1 MAAVGSGERM
11 LRRAYSYIQRRW
23 AHRRGGFV
31 TGGTG
36 WTKPPPRGLGPA
48 VGAGAKKS
56 EWWAVDGE
64 MHEIGDGVPHRERF
78 AIPRDNLPNRRRKQM
93 REQFMRRTRLVI
105 KDSEHEIWCKKYME
119 LYQELRENWERL
131 YWDEG
136 YSKKIAESHANY
148 DSAEEDDLDFSP
160 YSRRRQSNFEPNK
173 DLGFGVNKQG
183 ETWERVT
190 QIRDKFEYDRERRMR
205 ERAFAPMESNFGRH
219 DPRFRS
225 QDDSNFA
232 PTNDNDDF
240 GSHGQTFGDR
250 FDRNFQSNS
259 SFRNQR
265 DSSAQNE
272 SRYRNHHSS
281 EFQNESSY
289 RNHQRSDF
297 QNESKFQ
304 KSPLSRF
311 PKPA

>member
-1 MAAVGSGERM
+1 M
-11 LRRAYSYIQRRW
+11 LRCAYTPRRW

-36 WTKPPPRGLGPA
+36 WSRPPPPGLGPA
-48 VGAGAKKS
+48 AGAGAKKS

-93 REQFMRRTRLVI
+93 REQFMRRTRLVL
-105 KDSEHEIWCKKYME
+105 KDSEHETWCRKYME

-160 YSRRRQSNFEPNK
+160 YRRRQSNVEPNK

-205 ERAFAPMESNFGRH
+205 ERAFAPMNMESNFGRH
-219 DPRFRS
+219 DPRFRR

-232 PTNDNDDF
+232 PTNITANL
-240 GSHGQTFGDR
+240 GSHGQTFGNRSDR
-250 FDRNFQSNS
+250 SFQNNP

-265 DSSAQNE
+265 DSS
-272 SRYRNHHSS
+272 
-281 EFQNESSY
+281 FQNESSFRSH
-289 RNHQRSDF
+289 RNSDF
-297 QNESKFQ
+297 QNESSFRKNHFPDFQNQHDTRSQKFDD
-304 KSPLSRF
+304 
-311 PKPA
+311 